1 MKIHIFCYVTLCRFL
16 NMSCVLLGIPLRL
29 IKKAPPAGH
38 SLQKPEFNPG
48 PVRVGFVVG
57 SVALKGVCHRVLLF
71 CPFSII
77 SPMLNTDIHSLA
89 TDGIVT
95 CYTSTKR
102 RKNIVHST
110 GPHVVLYYR
119 MYSTF
124 VSQNVFQVQL
134 HTISDM
140 YSYLGKTPTN
150 CRYMHAEINIRLDAE
165 NVSYHSVRNFLSFH
179 FLP

>member
-77 SPMLNTDIHSLA
+77 SPMLNTDIHSST
-89 TDGIVT
+89 TDAIQFNPSNWRHRHMLYFYKKEEKYCPQHWAPCCSLLQDVFDIRFTERVPGS
-95 CYTSTKR
+95 TSH
-102 RKNIVHST
+102 N
-110 GPHVVLYYR
+110 LWY
-119 MYSTF
+119 
-124 VSQNVFQVQL
+124 VQL
-134 HTISDM
+134 
-140 YSYLGKTPTN
+140 LGK
-150 CRYMHAEINIRLDAE
+150 DA
-165 NVSYHSVRNFLSFH
+165 NKL
-179 FLP
+179 